1 MFKNVKNKFNLDK
14 VSQVANDFLTNGL
27 KQNFMDTSDIEQK
40 DFDELFDILFGTIHG
55 LNAKEKKALK
65 VIIKTSNEYYYKK
78 FMKEIEISITI
89 PLKEVVEQLSELRKE
104 FYDNGKSK

>member
-1 MFKNVKNKFNLDK
+1 MSYFPI
-14 VSQVANDFLTNGL
+14 
-27 KQNFMDTSDIEQK
+27 TSSDEKEMLREIGVK

-78 FMKEIEISITI
+78 FMKEIEVSITG
-89 PLKEVVEQLSELRKE
+89 PLKEVVKELAEIRKE
-104 FYDNGKSK
+104 FYGNGKTKQ